1 MTSYCFYVY
10 ITTNPQKSVL
20 YTGRT
25 NHLEYRLI
33 EHYLN
38 RGKPDTFAGKYYCY
52 NLLYFEDY
60 QYVEDA
66 ILIEKEIKGWK
77 RIKKLALIKDFNPSL
92 KFLNAQVMDWPPVD
106 PHPRTDFYL

>member
-10 ITTNPQKSVL
+10 ITTNPKKSVL
-20 YTGRT
+20 YTGFT
-25 NHLEYRLI
+25 NNLEYRLI

-66 ILIEKEIKGWK
+66 ILREKKLKGWK
-77 RIKKLALIKDFNPSL
+77 RMRKLRLIMELNPTL
-92 KFLNAQVMDWPPVD
+92 KFLNSQVMNWPPFD
-106 PHPRTDFYL
+106 PHPRIDFY